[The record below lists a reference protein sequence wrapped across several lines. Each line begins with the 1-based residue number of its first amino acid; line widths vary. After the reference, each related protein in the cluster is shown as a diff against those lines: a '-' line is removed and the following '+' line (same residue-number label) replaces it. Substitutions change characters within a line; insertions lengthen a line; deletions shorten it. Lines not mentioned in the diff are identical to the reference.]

1 MVWIIKHII
10 VFMISVQLTEIQA
23 LTPPPHTEPCLTLI
37 NSKPH
42 DNDKRYS
49 EITRKNRKRSNEI
62 SISCLGK
69 NEFIRFSRFP

>member
-10 VFMISVQLTEIQA
+10 VFLISAQLTEIQVF
-23 LTPPPHTEPCLTLI
+23 TPPHSKSCLTLI

-49 EITRKNRKRSNEI
+49 DITRKNRKRSNEI
-62 SISCLGK
+62 SISRLGK